1 MKVNKAL
8 TLDHRSGLEVAII
21 GMSGRFPGAKNVEE
35 FWRNLRD
42 GIESISFFT
51 DQALKTLGIDP
62 VLLSNPDYVKA
73 RGVLEDADLFDAS
86 FFGFT
91 PREAETTDPQ
101 QRLFLECAWEAL
113 ESAGYNPERY
123 GGLIGVYAG
132 VGPNAY
138 FLNNLYP
145 NRDLMEAVGDFQ
157 AWIGNDKDYVT
168 TRVSYKMNLR
178 GPSVVV
184 QTACSTSLVAVCQ
197 ACQSLLSGEC
207 DIALAGASSICIPQ
221 KAGYLYQ
228 NGGITSPDGH
238 CRAFDAKAQGTVFSS
253 AVGIVVLKRLEEA
266 LADGDCIHAV
276 IKGSAIN
283 NDGSFKAGYTAP
295 SVDGQ
300 AKVIKAAHIM
310 AETQPETIT
319 YIETHGTATP
329 LGDPIEIAGLT
340 QAFRTETQK
349 KGFCAIG
356 SVKTNIGHTDT
367 AAGVA
372 GLIKSVFMLKNKRI
386 PPSLH
391 FEKPNPEIDF
401 ESSPFFVNTE
411 LREWRRGQTPL
422 RAGVSSFGIGGTNA
436 HVIVEEAPDVEPSS
450 PSRPKQLI
458 LLSGKTSSALESIT
472 ANLVKYLT
480 QHPDLNLAD
489 VAYTLQTGRKTLN
502 HRRLVVCGDLQDAAT
517 TLEALDSKRVLTS
530 FHEPMT
536 RDIVFMFSGQGS
548 QYVNM
553 GLELYRTE
561 SGFREQIDQCSEIL
575 QPQLSLDLRNILY
588 PEEKNGEEA
597 AKVLKQ
603 TFVTQ
608 PALFT
613 IEYAL
618 AKLWMSWGIIPKAL
632 TGHSIGEYVAAC
644 LSGVFSLEDA
654 LLLVAARGRL
664 MQQMPTGSMLAVHLS
679 EKDIQRFLG
688 QNLSVAAVNAPTFCV
703 VSGETEAVRRLENE
717 LEKSDV
723 VSTLLHT
730 SHAFHSN
737 MMEPILDAFAEQ
749 VGRVRVNPPQ
759 IPFVSNLTGKWITPE
774 EAMSPRYWAKHLRQ
788 TVRFSGGVQ
797 ELLKEP
803 NRVLLEVGPGQTLS
817 TLVRQHANG
826 SKDRI
831 VLSSVRHPKEE
842 GSDIAFILSTLGRL
856 WLAGVEVDW
865 SGFYRDERR
874 HRLPLPT
881 YPFERQRYWVEAQQS
896 TQKVILREK
905 WLQKKSDIGEWFYL
919 PSWRRSLAPKP
930 LDGKDLRD
938 QKLCW
943 LVFVDECGLGPK
955 LIKQL
960 EQQGQEVIAVKMGEK
975 FAPIGQGI
983 YTVNPGVKEDYSAL
997 IKELNTRGKFPQKII
1012 HLWSMTANNF
1022 LPSGMEAFN
1031 KFQELGF
1038 YSLIFL
1044 TQALGNGGMTHAIEF
1059 EIISNHLHG
1068 VTGEEGLLCPEKATL
1083 LAACKVIPQEYANIT
1098 CRNIDFGVSRSPEEQ
1113 IEQLLSE
1120 LSVPEDGS
1128 IVAFRGKHR
1137 WVQIFEPIKLNS
1149 RDGGKARLR
1158 GGGVYLI
1165 TGGLGGVGMVLA
1177 ESLAKAVKPKLIL
1190 AGRSGL
1196 PAREQWP
1203 QWLTTHPE
1211 GDAVSRTIRKVKNLE
1226 ELGAEVLI
1234 GKGDVADENQMWAM
1248 IARAEKQFGGI
1259 NGVIHTAGIF
1269 VDAPVEKISRDIC
1282 EQHFQ
1287 SKVNGLFILEK
1298 VLEGRAIDFCLLTS
1312 SLSSVLGGIGYAGYA
1327 AANLFV
1333 DAFVQRHNQSR
1344 SVPWISVNWNGWQ
1357 LNDEEST
1364 ERRNEL
1370 AELAIKP
1377 KEGAEVFQRILSWDL
1392 GNQIIVS
1399 TGDLQ
1404 GRVNKWIKLESLRE
1418 TEQVEK
1424 NELPSYAKVDLKASP
1439 KADKANIESKTS
1451 RIIAQNQLEA
1461 QLANIWEKLLGIEP
1475 IGIHDNF
1482 FALGGN
1488 SLLALR
1494 LLAQVEKIFGRKIP
1508 LATFFQVPSVEQLA
1522 SILDQKNGFVSH
1534 DSLVLLQKG
1543 AFKPPL
1549 FCIPGNLGNVFTD
1562 LGYLAKHL
1570 GPDQPV
1576 YGLQDSAKNPSRVE
1590 ALAAKYIDAIRG
1602 VQRNGPYFLA
1612 GVCSGGTIAFEMA
1625 NRLLSE
1631 GEKVSLLALIEPPPP
1646 RTSYWNTPAFVISR
1660 LTKRLRHDSRSQSQ
1674 ISGGEHMAYLLLK
1687 LKLIANVWA
1696 LSRYV
1701 PRPYPGCMHLF
1712 LTAETQATRYSL
1724 PWCEL
1729 ALGGAEVYTIPGT
1742 HSEIT
1747 GDGRKVEEA
1756 YMQTLGEKLRHC
1768 IDFTRSTK

>member
-1 MKVNKAL
+1 MKVNKAP
-8 TLDHRSGLEVAII
+8 TLDHRDGLEVAII
-21 GMSGRFPGAKNVEE
+21 GMSGRFPGAKDVEE
-35 FWRNLRD
+35 FWRNVRD

-51 DQALKTLGIDP
+51 DQELKTSGIDP

-73 RGVLEDADLFDAS
+73 RGVLEDPDLFDAS

-145 NRDLMEAVGDFQ
+145 NRDLMEAMGDFQ
-157 AWIGNDKDYVT
+157 ALIGNDKDYVT

-221 KAGYLYQ
+221 KQGYLYQ

-238 CRAFDAKAQGTVFSS
+238 CRAFDAKAQGTVLSS

-340 QAFRTETQK
+340 QAFRTGTQM

-372 GLIKSVFMLKNKRI
+372 GLIKSIFMLKNKRI

-391 FEKPNPEIDF
+391 FEKPNPEIDL
-401 ESSPFFVNTE
+401 ESSPFFVNTA

-436 HVIVEEAPDVEPSS
+436 HVIVEEAPDVKPSS

-472 ANLVKYLT
+472 TNLVKYLT

-502 HRRLVVCGDLQDAAT
+502 HRRLVVCGDPQDAAT
-517 TLEALDSKRVLTS
+517 TLEALDSTRVLTS
-530 FHEPMT
+530 FQEPMT

-561 SGFREQIDQCSEIL
+561 SGFQELIDQCSEIL

-603 TFVTQ
+603 TFITQ

-618 AKLWMSWGIIPKAL
+618 AKLWMSWGIIPNAL
-632 TGHSIGEYVAAC
+632 IGHSIGEYVAAC

-717 LEKSDV
+717 LEKSNV

-737 MMEPILDAFAEQ
+737 TMEPILDAFAEQ
-749 VGRVRVNPPQ
+749 VGRVRANPPQ

-788 TVRFSGGVQ
+788 TVRFSDGVQ

-842 GSDIAFILSTLGRL
+842 RSDIAFILSTLGRL
-856 WLAGVEVDW
+856 WLAGVKVDW

-881 YPFERQRYWVEAQQS
+881 YPFERQRYWVEAQQT
-896 TQKVILREK
+896 TQKVI
-905 WLQKKSDIGEWFYL
+905 
-919 PSWRRSLAPKP
+919 
-930 LDGKDLRD
+930 
-938 QKLCW
+938 
-943 LVFVDECGLGPK
+943 
-955 LIKQL
+955 
-960 EQQGQEVIAVKMGEK
+960 
-975 FAPIGQGI
+975 
-983 YTVNPGVKEDYSAL
+983 
-997 IKELNTRGKFPQKII
+997 
-1012 HLWSMTANNF
+1012 
-1022 LPSGMEAFN
+1022 
-1031 KFQELGF
+1031 
-1038 YSLIFL
+1038 
-1044 TQALGNGGMTHAIEF
+1044 
-1059 EIISNHLHG
+1059 
-1068 VTGEEGLLCPEKATL
+1068 
-1083 LAACKVIPQEYANIT
+1083 
-1098 CRNIDFGVSRSPEEQ
+1098 
-1113 IEQLLSE
+1113 
-1120 LSVPEDGS
+1120 
-1128 IVAFRGKHR
+1128 
-1137 WVQIFEPIKLNS
+1137 
-1149 RDGGKARLR
+1149 
-1158 GGGVYLI
+1158 
-1165 TGGLGGVGMVLA
+1165 
-1177 ESLAKAVKPKLIL
+1177 
-1190 AGRSGL
+1190 
-1196 PAREQWP
+1196 
-1203 QWLTTHPE
+1203 
-1211 GDAVSRTIRKVKNLE
+1211 
-1226 ELGAEVLI
+1226 
-1234 GKGDVADENQMWAM
+1234 
-1248 IARAEKQFGGI
+1248 
-1259 NGVIHTAGIF
+1259 
-1269 VDAPVEKISRDIC
+1269 
-1282 EQHFQ
+1282 
-1287 SKVNGLFILEK
+1287 
-1298 VLEGRAIDFCLLTS
+1298 
-1312 SLSSVLGGIGYAGYA
+1312 VLG
-1327 AANLFV
+1327 
-1333 DAFVQRHNQSR
+1333 
-1344 SVPWISVNWNGWQ
+1344 
-1357 LNDEEST
+1357 T
-1364 ERRNEL
+1364 
-1370 AELAIKP
+1370 
-1377 KEGAEVFQRILSWDL
+1377 
-1392 GNQIIVS
+1392 
-1399 TGDLQ
+1399 
-1404 GRVNKWIKLESLRE
+1404 LRE

-1424 NELPSYAKVDLKASP
+1424 DEVLSYAKLDLKASP
-1439 KADKANIESKTS
+1439 KADKANIESKTL

-1461 QLANIWEKLLGIEP
+1461 QLANIWKKLLGIEP

-1482 FALGGN
+1482 FELGGN

-1508 LATFFQVPSVEQLA
+1508 LATFFQAPSIEQLA

-1534 DSLVLLQKG
+1534 DSLVLVQKG

-1576 YGLQDSAKNPSRVE
+1576 YGLQDGVKNPSRVE

-1646 RTSYWNTPAFVISR
+1646 RSSCWSVPAFVISR
-1660 LTKRLRHDSRSQSQ
+1660 LTRRLQHNSRSQSQ

-1696 LSRYV
+1696 LSRYA

-1712 LTAETQATRYSL
+1712 LTAETQATQYSL
-1724 PWCEL
+1724 PWREL
-1729 ALGGAEVYTIPGT
+1729 ALGGAEVCTIPGT

-1756 YMQTLGEKLRHC
+1756 YMQTLAEKLRHC